1 MVNTLEELRQVIE
14 NEIPF
19 IDIKPYSHNIISI
32 TLRIIND
39 EYGEQEA
46 VNIIADNYELQEK
59 GWGYILE
66 ETACDF

>member
-1 MVNTLEELRQVIE
+1 MTKTLEELKQVIE

-32 TLRIIND
+32 TLKIIND
-39 EYGEQEA
+39 DYGEQEA
-46 VNIIADNYELQEK
+46 INIIADNYDLQQK

-66 ETACDF
+66 ETKCDY

>member
-1 MVNTLEELRQVIE
+1 MTKTLEELRKKIE

-32 TLRIIND
+32 TLEIINH
-39 EYGEQEA
+39 EYGEQEV
-46 VNIIADNYELQEK
+46 VNIIADNYELQEQ

-66 ETACDF
+66 ETKCDY

>member
-14 NEIPF
+14 TEIPF

-46 VNIIADNYELQEK
+46 VNIIADNYELQEQ

-66 ETACDF
+66 ETKCDY